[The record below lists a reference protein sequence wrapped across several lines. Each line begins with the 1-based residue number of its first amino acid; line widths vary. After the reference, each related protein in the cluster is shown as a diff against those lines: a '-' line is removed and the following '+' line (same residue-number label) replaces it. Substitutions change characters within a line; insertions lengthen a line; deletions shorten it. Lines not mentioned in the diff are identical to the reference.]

1 MRKILLNV
9 SSISYNL
16 LPHQATPLTSQL
28 TEFQRLTGR
37 SLINPTCVIAIIS
50 SSFTS

>member
-1 MRKILLNV
+1 MRKIPMNV

-16 LPHQATPLTSQL
+16 PPHQAAPLTSQL

-37 SLINPTCVIAIIS
+37 SLINPLCIIALIS
-50 SSFTS
+50 NSFTG